1 MNTTINEN
9 MQDETVAK
17 PPSSADSD
25 RLYDREY
32 FLKYCEGCTI
42 LDAFDGTNPP
52 LRLRVSFE
60 RANPRQGER
69 VLDVGCGRGELSFY
83 AAYKGLRVWGVDY
96 SADAISMAEEIKQRL
111 LRPECQTVE
120 FRLTRDWSSEFP
132 PESFDIVFLCD
143 VVEHVYPHELDEML
157 QTAYRYL
164 VPGGRLIIH
173 THPNRFIG
181 GATRALIRNRFLQ
194 ATVFKLYAR
203 LLGMRSLNPNVAD
216 VHVNEQSLGTLGAAM
231 AKTSFQYR
239 VWSEHFIAPEQ
250 KRSLPTLIRKIV
262 FFGWPFT
269 AVWPL
274 SIIFANDLWAVGV
287 KPGKPDK

>member
-1 MNTTINEN
+1 MNATE
-9 MQDETVAK
+9 QKQSETAAK
-17 PPSSADSD
+17 RPSTADSD

-42 LDAFDGTNPP
+42 LEAFDGTNPP

-60 RANPRQGER
+60 RARPRPGER
-69 VLDVGCGRGELSFY
+69 VLDVGCGRGELAFY
-83 AAYKGLRVWGVDY
+83 AAYKGLQVWGVDY
-96 SADAISMAEEIKQRL
+96 SKDAIAMAEEIKRRL
-111 LRPECQTVE
+111 PRPECQTVE
-120 FRLTRDWSSEFP
+120 FRWTRDWSREFP
-132 PESFDIVFLCD
+132 PESFDILFLCD

-164 VPGGRLIIH
+164 VPGGRLLIH

-203 LLGMRSLNPNVAD
+203 LLGMRALNPNVGD
-216 VHVNEQSLGTLGAAM
+216 VHVNEQSLGTLRAAM
-231 AKTSFQYR
+231 AKTPFQYR

-250 KRSLPTLIRKIV
+250 KRSWPTLIRKIV
-262 FFGWPFT
+262 FFGWPVT

-274 SIIFANDLWAVGV
+274 NIVFANDLWAVGV
-287 KPGKPDK
+287 KPGEPEK